1 MKRAMMAMLVAGSMS
16 LGACATT
23 NDPYYADRDETLR
36 DAATG
41 AAVGAATGAV
51 AGAVIPGVSPVEG
64 AVAGAVVGGVAGAV
78 TSDNDRD
85 GDGYVDEVYYDRNG
99 DGYYDGKY
107 DSYGRPIPV
116 KANTN
121 NGYRSGERG

>member
-1 MKRAMMAMLVAGSMS
+1 MKRSVMAMLVAGSMS

-51 AGAVIPGVSPVEG
+51 AGAVIPGVNPVEG

-78 TSDNDRD
+78 TSDND
-85 GDGYVDEVYYDRNG
+85 GDGRVDEVYYDRNG
-99 DGYYDGKY
+99 DGYYDGRY

-116 KANTN
+116 KANTD
-121 NGYRSGERG
+121 NGYRRGERG